1 MFRNFPGFFSRISIR
16 MLVFNIL
23 LVFLPIAGFL
33 YLDTYEKQL
42 LKALEHALVQQA
54 RLLASALSEHG
65 ELNPQ
70 DVEIILLNLQQR
82 HEARLRVVNS
92 SGLLLADSSKI
103 FQTTENAKAEALG
116 KGNRS
121 IDNTDVQQSL
131 LYRFASFPI
140 RIYRR
145 YLRPPQPPLE
155 SGEYYSQ
162 ATNLMGEEIREALEG
177 RYGAVTRISSG
188 GQVSVTLYSAIPI
201 WSNRTVMGAALVSQS
216 TYRILRDL
224 YLLRLDIF
232 RIFLLSLAA
241 AIGLSLFLSGTIAGP
256 VRQLRN
262 QAKAILDSRGRLT
275 GHILRS
281 KRQDEIGDLSHT
293 LQELTVRLKDHIG
306 FVESFAS
313 DVSHEFKNPL
323 ASIRAAA
330 EMVMEID
337 VEAQRKRFL
346 ELILKDVAR
355 MEHLLTGVREISH
368 IDSHLNSEKRQ
379 KVDTKA
385 LIESIVE
392 AVRLRG
398 DPKKVKFDIKV
409 PEETINLFVAPERLA
424 RVFENLIDNAVTF
437 SPLGGTVEIFVSR
450 SESAVVVAVS
460 DQGPGVP
467 EQNLELIFHRF
478 FSARTN
484 KTRGANHTGLGLAIA
499 KAIVEGYGG
508 SIAANNLAVRGARF
522 EVKLPV

>member
-1 MFRNFPGFFSRISIR
+1 M
-16 MLVFNIL
+16 
-23 LVFLPIAGFL
+23 
-33 YLDTYEKQL
+33 
-42 LKALEHALVQQA
+42 
-54 RLLASALSEHG
+54 
-65 ELNPQ
+65 
-70 DVEIILLNLQQR
+70 
-82 HEARLRVVNS
+82 
-92 SGLLLADSSKI
+92 
-103 FQTTENAKAEALG
+103 
-116 KGNRS
+116 
-121 IDNTDVQQSL
+121 
-131 LYRFASFPI
+131 
-140 RIYRR
+140 
-145 YLRPPQPPLE
+145 
-155 SGEYYSQ
+155 
-162 ATNLMGEEIREALEG
+162 
-177 RYGAVTRISSG
+177 
-188 GQVSVTLYSAIPI
+188 
-201 WSNRTVMGAALVSQS
+201 
-216 TYRILRDL
+216 
-224 YLLRLDIF
+224 
-232 RIFLLSLAA
+232 
-241 AIGLSLFLSGTIAGP
+241 
-256 VRQLRN
+256 
-262 QAKAILDSRGRLT
+262 
-275 GHILRS
+275 
-281 KRQDEIGDLSHT
+281 
-293 LQELTVRLKDHIG
+293 KDHIG

-368 IDSHLNSEKRQ
+368 IDSRLNSEKRQ

-409 PEETINLFVAPERLA
+409 PEETTNLFVAPERLA

-522 EVKLPV
+522 EVRLPV